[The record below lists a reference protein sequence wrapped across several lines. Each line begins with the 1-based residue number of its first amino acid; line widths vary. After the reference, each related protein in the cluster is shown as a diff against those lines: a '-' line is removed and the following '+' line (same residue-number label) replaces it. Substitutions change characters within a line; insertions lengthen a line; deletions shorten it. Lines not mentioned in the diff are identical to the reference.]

1 MSFNINIQKI
11 ENSEYYEVTPIGEID
26 IYTSP
31 EFKNAVL
38 EIIEEKKGN
47 IVINGEKLDYMDSTG
62 LGVLMSLLKKTKE
75 ENIKITLKN
84 LKPNIYK
91 LFDITGLNDVF
102 NIE

>member
-1 MSFNINIQKI
+1 MSLNINIEIKG
-11 ENSEYYEVTPIGEID
+11 STGFFEVTPIGEID

-31 EFKNAVL
+31 EFKDKVT
-38 EIIEEKKGN
+38 EIIENEKAS

-75 ENIKITLKN
+75 ENLVIKIKN

-91 LFDITGLNDVF
+91 LFDITGLNNVF